1 MYLCSSALNHFD
13 NTDLPTCFL
22 IIWSC
27 TTLLPPHELQLARL
41 LCSWDFPGKNT
52 GMSCHFLLLGIFCIA
67 GRFLTTESP
76 GKPLLPLITSYL
88 MLILSILTLYYL
100 LYYKKLKDSDYV
112 SILYSSNYYH
122 KIQHTVSPN
131 VCYSTT
137 IPFLG
142 SFS

>member
-52 GMSCHFLLLGIFCIA
+52 GMSCHFFPRGIFPNQVLNPHLLPCRQIPWRRKWQPTPVFLPGRSHGQRSLPGNSPWVHGGTKESATAGQLNNNNKDSILLLIC
-67 GRFLTTESP
+67 
-76 GKPLLPLITSYL
+76 SYL
-88 MLILSILTLYYL
+88 EG
-100 LYYKKLKDSDYV
+100 K
-112 SILYSSNYYH
+112 
-122 KIQHTVSPN
+122 
-131 VCYSTT
+131 
-137 IPFLG
+137 
-142 SFS
+142 